1 MSRAVRRKK
10 SGNSNSQAG
19 SGGGGGGGGGKRTK
33 TIDLGWTRNNKKRG
47 DDNDDDHID
56 SDSELE
62 GRKEPSLE
70 DENHRIEEEE
80 TLDAKKVRLAREYL
94 RKLEADDD
102 DDDSKSGSGSGAS
115 SSDEEEDEAEGAHE
129 RIGIKLQR
137 ERLKREGM
145 LERALADRMDQ
156 HITRMTTTLRQGKGT
171 SASAPATT
179 EQQQQQDDA
188 KDWIESGHVQL
199 LKGHDLTPTCVA
211 LQANGERAIS
221 ASKDHSVIVWD
232 VERGQCAITLADTWK
247 KQASSSGTSAKKNH
261 DRTMGEVLSVA
272 CSDDG
277 RYAAIGKRD
286 ATVCIYDIR
295 AGGSEKNKLIKTFTG
310 HKGPVTCLAFR
321 TQSLQLFSGS
331 DDRCI
336 R

>member
-10 SGNSNSQAG
+10 SGNNTSQGG
-19 SGGGGGGGGGKRTK
+19 SGGGSGGGKRTK
-33 TIDLGWTRNNKKRG
+33 TIDLGWTRNNKKR
-47 DDNDDDHID
+47 DEYDNDDDHID
-56 SDSELE
+56 SDSEVE

-70 DENHRIEEEE
+70 DENARMQGEE

-94 RKLEADDD
+94 RKLEADEEDDD
-102 DDDSKSGSGSGAS
+102 DDDSKSGSGSS
-115 SSDEEEDEAEGAHE
+115 SSDEEEEDEAEDVHE

-145 LERALADRMDQ
+145 LERAVADRINQ
-156 HITRMTTTLRQGKGT
+156 HITRMTTTIRQGKEKST
-171 SASAPATT
+171 SATTT

-188 KDWIESGHVQL
+188 KDWIESGYVQL

-211 LQANGERAIS
+211 LQSNGERAIS

-247 KQASSSGTSAKKNH
+247 KQSSSSGTSAKKNQ

-286 ATVCIYDIR
+286 ATVCIYDVR
-295 AGGSEKNKLIKTFTG
+295 TGGNDKNKLIKTFTG